1 MIPFLRLA
9 AQPIAASA
17 GGCFH
22 RHYVLR
28 KWRNQVSRQS
38 PCVIV
43 NANDSGMRVSE
54 KVRVTDRVRFAI
66 QESTKR
72 QDIGNQIDAGFI
84 FGVDDLRAVLRSFG
98 L

>member
-1 MIPFLRLA
+1 
-9 AQPIAASA
+9 
-17 GGCFH
+17 
-22 RHYVLR
+22 
-28 KWRNQVSRQS
+28 
-38 PCVIV
+38 
-43 NANDSGMRVSE
+43 MRVSE